1 MPSGFL
7 TAFVVS
13 LFDYP
18 LARPASPQCRPP
30 FRQKWL
36 GRLLGSLVGGYD
48 GLGGFVA
55 GVVPPVGLHEDGVDS
70 FEIDGFGVISD
81 GFNEGADAEVFNGT
95 QGAFGDAEDEGGGIL
110 GEGVARESSAV
121 GASIDIVG

>member
-18 LARPASPQCRPP
+18 SARPASPQCWPP

-36 GRLLGSLVGGYD
+36 SGLPGSPVSGYD

-55 GVVPPVGLHEDGVDS
+55 GVVPPVGLHEDGVDL
-70 FEIDGFGVISD
+70 FEVDGFGIIPN
-81 GFNEGADAEVFNGT
+81 GFDEAADAEVFNGM
-95 QGAFGDAEDEGGGIL
+95 QGAFGDAEDKGGGIL
-110 GEGVARESSAV
+110 AEDAVQESGAVELGVDVV
-121 GASIDIVG
+121 G

>member
-18 LARPASPQCRPP
+18 LARPASPQCWLP

-36 GRLLGSLVGGYD
+36 SGLPGSPVGGYD
-48 GLGGFVA
+48 GLGGFIA
-55 GVVPPVGLHEDGVDS
+55 GVVPPVGLHEDGVDL
-70 FEIDGFGVISD
+70 FEIDGFGAATN

-95 QGAFGDAEDEGGGIL
+95 QGAFGNTEDEGGGIL
-110 GEGVARESSAV
+110 GEGAVRESGAV
-121 GASIDIVG
+121 ELGVDVVG